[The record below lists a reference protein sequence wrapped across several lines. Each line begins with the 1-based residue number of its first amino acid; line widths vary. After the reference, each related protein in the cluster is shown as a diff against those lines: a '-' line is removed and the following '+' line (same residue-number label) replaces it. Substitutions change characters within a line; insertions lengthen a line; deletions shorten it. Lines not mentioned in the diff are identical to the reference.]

1 MTSPLR
7 ALLVDDE
14 PPALERLQ
22 QLLRLCGDVE
32 VVALVC
38 SVQEAIGVLQQH
50 PIDLV
55 FLDERMPGGDGHTLL
70 GQITHGVEV
79 IFTTAHSDYAVDA
92 FAAGVHDYLLNPVQA
107 ARLGLSLERLRHRRS
122 STSHVHPSHQHWPL
136 AGSKRRRPGCA
147 PIRALCGNSLGSGD
161 AELHPSATAREAR
174 AHGEGPLKYWEEQLP
189 AERFLR
195 LDRSTIVQTSL
206 ISRCERQSRSCTLL
220 RFGNTAEA
228 THPGRGQHRRAPAA
242 TGHGPAAMSQRH
254 PLQWLRSWGK
264 QEAQALAPWQRLWL
278 QRGSL
283 VLALGL
289 CALALER
296 HHRLVRQRRDT
307 QLHQGVEL
315 AAAQW
320 STLEPPPTTGPIGMK
335 PMLLPA
341 GSARLPRPQPE
352 GGQRAE
358 QRRPGGADHQ
368 PKRRFAHPAGP
379 PRALQLGAAPLVR
392 CSQAQSTALLAEPQ
406 TLGIYCRDQNETRLW
421 IGVIEPITDTSEQA
435 SASGLMV
442 LLAPL
447 RHSNHGPAMQAL
459 MQSLERQLMAGAP
472 GDQTIRLQGHPLWG
486 PDQRVLNLNP
496 KPVIG
501 EAIAALGND
510 LSVALPFLLSLLGL
524 RAGLMLQR
532 RRNLLLQ
539 RQQQQRSQQRL
550 RRAQRLLEEGL
561 DTLLDRQREQALQLL
576 SPGRGD
582 PIDDLARKLELMA
595 QALRN
600 QQEAP
605 SRSAAVQFEPMCNHQ
620 GELQRLH
627 VIAGH
632 RAEDCERYREAI
644 KAWSSMPSGVRS
656 VLGLQLDLPPA
667 LWGNPRTL
675 QELIAM
681 LHNDNMPAELCT
693 IGIEGANARADAI
706 RQHLPMWR
714 NAGFALSWLHAGSSG
729 SSHLATQTMGG

>member
-1 MTSPLR
+1 
-7 ALLVDDE
+7 
-14 PPALERLQ
+14 
-22 QLLRLCGDVE
+22 
-32 VVALVC
+32 
-38 SVQEAIGVLQQH
+38 
-50 PIDLV
+50 
-55 FLDERMPGGDGHTLL
+55 
-70 GQITHGVEV
+70 
-79 IFTTAHSDYAVDA
+79 
-92 FAAGVHDYLLNPVQA
+92 
-107 ARLGLSLERLRHRRS
+107 
-122 STSHVHPSHQHWPL
+122 
-136 AGSKRRRPGCA
+136 
-147 PIRALCGNSLGSGD
+147 
-161 AELHPSATAREAR
+161 
-174 AHGEGPLKYWEEQLP
+174 
-189 AERFLR
+189 
-195 LDRSTIVQTSL
+195 
-206 ISRCERQSRSCTLL
+206 
-220 RFGNTAEA
+220 
-228 THPGRGQHRRAPAA
+228 
-242 TGHGPAAMSQRH
+242 MSQRH

-320 STLEPPPTTGPIGMK
+320 STLRATAYDWAHWDETHAFARGEAPGYPARNLKVANGLSSVAPVVLIINRSGALLTLQGRRGPSSW
-335 PMLLPA
+335 A
-341 GSARLPRPQPE
+341 Q
-352 GGQRAE
+352 
-358 QRRPGGADHQ
+358 
-368 PKRRFAHPAGP
+368 
-379 PRALQLGAAPLVR
+379 APLVR

-472 GDQTIRLQGHPLWG
+472 GDQTIRLQGQPLWG

-605 SRSAAVQFEPMCNHQ
+605 SRSAAVQFEPMRNHQ

-632 RAEDCERYREAI
+632 ERTLERYREAI

-714 NAGFALSWLHAGSSG
+714 NAGFALSWLHAGGALDPAIWLHKQWVDEVQLFTPGWSHPSVFTTQQALIQALIELAHARDLQVSVRGVQQQEDLQGLWQRGVNLASG
-729 SSHLATQTMGG
+729 PRIGGPVQEISELLVKQAGNNHETKQR